1 MAYSPFWKGMPIALG
16 LVLGTILA
24 VRGGLAG
31 EKSCVVHRIAQ
42 EVQQVQ
48 GAHGNGEARR
58 RPR

>member
-1 MAYSPFWKGMPIALG
+1 MPISLG